1 MRGSGGRVLMIAH
14 HFPPMGGSGSNR
26 ALAFARYLPEYGWR
40 PVVVTPGQAWAS
52 PRDAALLTEVPAT
65 LRVVRTR
72 SFEARSPVTEVGP
85 AKVAEMNWALWAR
98 SDQPL
103 LTSAPPPEIAPA

>member
-26 ALAFARYLPEYGWR
+26 ALAFARYLPDYGWR
-40 PVVVTPGQAWAS
+40 PVVVTPGEAWAT
-52 PRDAALLTEVPAT
+52 PRDAALPSEIPAS

-72 SFEARSPVTEVGP
+72 SFEHRSQRIPVGT
-85 AKVAEMNWALWAR
+85 AKVTVAAAARPNALRA
-98 SDQPL
+98 
-103 LTSAPPPEIAPA
+103 